1 MNISLSEAEV
11 SFIALI
17 YIFNLTDTLDFC
29 SCSRRLALPFS
40 PYLIACAKKFALDP
54 GVKCNWLLTTFVITN
69 PI

>member
-29 SCSRRLALPFS
+29 SCSRRLS
-40 PYLIACAKKFALDP
+40 PRTPVFPISNCLCKKVCARPWCEMQLVADD
-54 GVKCNWLLTTFVITN
+54 VRNY
-69 PI
+69 